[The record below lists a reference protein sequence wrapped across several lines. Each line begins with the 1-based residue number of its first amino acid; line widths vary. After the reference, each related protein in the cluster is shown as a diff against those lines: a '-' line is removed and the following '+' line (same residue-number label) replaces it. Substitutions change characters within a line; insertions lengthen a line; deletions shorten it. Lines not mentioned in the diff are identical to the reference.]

1 MPHAQV
7 IAAEQFDD
15 LEQEYE
21 SSKLGMWVFLATEVL
36 FFGVLF
42 AAYTI
47 ARVLY
52 PDGFAEANLH
62 NDLLSGGIET
72 AILLTSSATMA
83 FAVRAAKLGG
93 HRPASGLVTITL
105 LLGVAFIAVH
115 LLGYYHHYEERLMPG
130 VNFAFDGAHAK
141 EVELFFFLY
150 FVMTG
155 FHMLHV
161 TVGVV
166 VLALIAIMAWRRAF
180 GPQYHTPIEL
190 TALYWDFVDIV
201 WIFLFP
207 SFYLVS
213 RV

>member
-1 MPHAQV
+1 MTNAQ
-7 IAAEQFDD
+7 IAVAEQFDD

-42 AAYTI
+42 ASYAI

-52 PDGFAEANLH
+52 PEGFAEANHH
-62 NDLLSGGIET
+62 NGVVHGGIEA

-93 HRPASGLVTITL
+93 HRQASWLVVATL
-105 LLGVAFIAVH
+105 MLGAAFIASH
-115 LLGYYHHYEERLMPG
+115 LVGYYHHYEEGLLPG
-130 VNFAFDGAHAK
+130 ANFTYHGAHAAQ
-141 EVELFFFLY
+141 VELFFFLY

-161 TVGVV
+161 AVGVL
-166 VLALIAIMAWRRAF
+166 VLIVIAIMAWRRVF
-180 GPQYHTPIEL
+180 GPEYATPIEL

-201 WIFLFP
+201 WIFLYP

-213 RV
+213 RA